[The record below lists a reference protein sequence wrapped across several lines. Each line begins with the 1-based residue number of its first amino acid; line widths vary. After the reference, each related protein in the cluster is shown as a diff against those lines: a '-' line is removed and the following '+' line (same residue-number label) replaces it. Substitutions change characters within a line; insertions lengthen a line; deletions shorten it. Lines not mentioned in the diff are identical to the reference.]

1 MSSENPVH
9 YQLPVLEDSIT
20 PTEIHELFSLLQSE
34 PTIHSTS
41 SSETNRSVYSI
52 EERKRRR
59 MVSNRES
66 ARRSRWR
73 KKKHLEDI
81 TNEVNRLKLENREL
95 KNLLCVLTH
104 DCHLVQRD
112 SNRLLTESICLQHK
126 LTGLHQ
132 ILAPTAMPLQ

>member
-1 MSSENPVH
+1 MMSIENPVD
-9 YQLPVLEDSIT
+9 YQIPVLEDTLS
-20 PTEIHELFSLLQSE
+20 PTEIHELFSLLQSG
-34 PTIHSTS
+34 PSTHSTS
-41 SSETNRSVYSI
+41 SSETNRSVYSV

-66 ARRSRWR
+66 ARRSRLR
-73 KKKHLEDI
+73 KKRHLENL
-81 TNEVNRLKLENREL
+81 TNEVNRLKVENREL

-112 SNRLLTESICLQHK
+112 SNRLLSESIYLQHK

-132 ILAPTAMPLQ
+132 ILAPTMQLQ